1 MSHDGMSI
9 KAIIK
14 KAGGPSKV
22 ARLLGIHHSAVL
34 RWQDVPYE
42 RVLELEA
49 ATGIPREELRPDFF
63 KRTPT
68 EETRV

>member
-68 EETRV
+68 EEVRA